1 MLAFLFFSSYF
12 TYLEILLER
21 DIQYIHLFI
30 LKEWRS
36 MKRSLIQ
43 ESQVSHSDFFLSTSF
58 PHCEISFCLYKQGIR
73 RCSRTGWMGPGQ
85 PGLELNVEVGGPA
98 CSMGLE
104 LHDPWGPFQPG
115 PFCDSMKG
123 SQTLLISE
131 VPHDAMLESPENI
144 LRNVMGC
151 KQAVSISF
159 PLEYLR
165 HWIRA
170 LEQLCSVSCAVPCA
184 SIASTAILPSMSSPM
199 QTPNQALVQTEA
211 PAKIHISTVFHINS
225 VFQSSP
231 SEIIPYYAYGKASIK
246 NVF

>member
-1 MLAFLFFSSYF
+1 
-12 TYLEILLER
+12 
-21 DIQYIHLFI
+21 
-30 LKEWRS
+30 
-36 MKRSLIQ
+36 
-43 ESQVSHSDFFLSTSF
+43 
-58 PHCEISFCLYKQGIR
+58 
-73 RCSRTGWMGPGQ
+73 
-85 PGLELNVEVGGPA
+85 
-98 CSMGLE
+98 
-104 LHDPWGPFQPG
+104 
-115 PFCDSMKG
+115 MKG